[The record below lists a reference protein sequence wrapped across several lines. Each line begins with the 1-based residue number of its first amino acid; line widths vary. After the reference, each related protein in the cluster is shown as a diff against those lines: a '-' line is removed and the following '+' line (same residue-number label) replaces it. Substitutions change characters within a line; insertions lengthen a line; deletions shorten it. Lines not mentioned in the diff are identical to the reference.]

1 MLGSEF
7 INNAEWEVY
16 PFVQPNPL
24 VGALVDAAITVRSR
38 YKVYINS
45 VTLTL
50 GLPDVTFTFEDIET
64 GATTSFDTASATSK
78 NHKTYGD
85 YTMLKAR
92 FSSTNIRAAVVFLFH
107 TESMADVSGLNELV
121 TAKANVIQEEAVFSI
136 NGFSNVVELLGQ
148 AGIRVELGENNR
160 VELSRDDTN
169 PCPENCPPIPLLTIN
184 SQFAGFK
191 NVPVV
196 GNCNNAVQDNDNHIL
211 YLANQ
216 CQPCCDCDQQAHIH
230 EAIVKTYEYYNSLV
244 DELTQVSEDYN
255 AIRSKLIDD
264 ATAAGDTLK
273 VQEIQKYMPDNL
285 FRLK

>member
-24 VGALVDAAITVRSR
+24 VGALVDASITIRSK

-50 GLPDVTFTFEDIET
+50 GLPDVVFTFEDLDT
-64 GATTSFDTASATSK
+64 GGTTVFDTSSIITKS
-78 NHKTYGD
+78 HKTYGD
-85 YTMLKAR
+85 YTMLRAT
-92 FSSTNIRAAVVFLFH
+92 FNTTNLRTAVVFLFH
-107 TESMADVSGLNELV
+107 TASMSDVSGLNEPI

-136 NGFSNVVELLGQ
+136 NSFSNFVTLLGA
-148 AGIRVELGENNR
+148 AGIKVEVGENNR

-184 SQFAGFK
+184 SQFGGFK
-191 NVPVV
+191 NVPVL
-196 GNCNNAVQDNDNHIL
+196 GNCNNGIVDNDNHIL
-211 YLANQ
+211 YLLNQ
-216 CQPCCDCDQQAHIH
+216 CQPCCDCEQQAHIH
-230 EAIVKTYEYYNSLV
+230 EAIVKTYEYYNSMI
-244 DELTQVSEDYN
+244 DEITQLAENYN

-264 ATAAGDTLK
+264 ATAAGDTLR
-273 VQEIQKYMPDNL
+273 VQEIQTYMPDNL